1 MEGLA
6 VVVVGSIILGLVF
19 WAGLWVYE
27 RLSGS
32 IAARLPSSWRWVAL
46 PITAVL
52 CGGGFALLRPLIVDQ
67 PTTPMWFVLGTTA
80 VALLFA
86 SATAFGWTMVEV
98 GRRIVALSYREPPS
112 DDIP

>member
-1 MEGLA
+1 M
-6 VVVVGSIILGLVF
+6 VGGIILGIVF
-19 WAGLWVYE
+19 WAGLWVYG

-32 IAARLPSSWRWVAL
+32 IGARLPSSWRWVAL

-52 CGGGFALLRPLIVDQ
+52 CGAGFAALRPLIVDQ
-67 PTTPMWFVLGTTA
+67 PDTPMSFVLGATA

-98 GRRIVALSYREPPS
+98 GRKIVELSYREPPI
-112 DDIP
+112 DDGP